1 MCTPQLRAAMIDT
14 YAKRIVTGKTAHE
27 LYLDAGL
34 NLIGFGLAR
43 DQRDYERMAIEAY
56 WFYASRAR
64 ARELRK
70 EGLVR

>member
-1 MCTPQLRAAMIDT
+1 MMCTPQLRAAMIDT

-34 NLIGFGLAR
+34 NLIGFGLA
-43 DQRDYERMAIEAY
+43 QRDYERMAIEAY

-70 EGLVR
+70 EGLLR